1 MKHVE
6 DAMPPEP
13 AKKQKKRQPVGNESD
28 EHYLKISEPML
39 LTNYFVDKP
48 KQWLGI
54 CLLIIVI
61 TIGIDLSLDYF
72 KESKTTNRDYLIWD
86 DITTIQYDKTNL
98 A

>member
-13 AKKQKKRQPVGNESD
+13 AKKPKKRQPIGNESD

-86 DITTIQYDKTNL
+86 DITTI
-98 A
+98 